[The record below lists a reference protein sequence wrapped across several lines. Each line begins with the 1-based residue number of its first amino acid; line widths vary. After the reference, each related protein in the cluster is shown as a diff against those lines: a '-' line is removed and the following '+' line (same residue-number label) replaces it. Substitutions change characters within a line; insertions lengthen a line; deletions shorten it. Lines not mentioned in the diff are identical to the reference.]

1 MGDGLLSL
9 LVAVGFAAWI
19 YSKLMKSTNIQ
30 KNSLIGSAIAGI
42 GGFIVLF
49 TLLKFVLHV

>member
-1 MGDGLLSL
+1 MGDGLISL